1 MASSERTGA
10 AAAEPATPDP
20 HQEQTS
26 VESLALVRAWCAGD
40 EAAARRLHD
49 RYAERL
55 VRLVGS
61 RLGARFRSRFEAEDV
76 VQSALA
82 SVFVRVRDGDRRFGA
97 DGRLW
102 PFLVRFT
109 LNKLHN
115 RIREHLRQQ
124 RSVAREC
131 GDGDALLAALE
142 ARGGAPGAEFEEAE
156 ELARLLTEVRG
167 CLPEETHRRIL
178 DLALE
183 GLGVGAIARA
193 VNRSERT
200 VSRVLAGVRQ
210 RLEAWP
216 PGGCQP
222 ADG

>member
-1 MASSERTGA
+1 MASSERAGA
-10 AAAEPATPDP
+10 AAPDAP
-20 HQEQTS
+20 REAAA

-40 EAAARRLHD
+40 EAAARQLHD

-61 RLGARFRSRFEAEDV
+61 RMGARFRARFEAEDV

-82 SVFVRVRDGDRRFGA
+82 SVFVRVRDGDGSFGA
-97 DGRLW
+97 GGRLW

-131 GDGDALLAALE
+131 GDGEDLLAALE
-142 ARGGAPGAEFEEAE
+142 ARCAAPGAEPEEAE
-156 ELARLLTEVRG
+156 ELARLLEEVRG
-167 CLPEETHRRIL
+167 GLPEETHRRIL

-183 GLGVGAIARA
+183 GLGVGEIARA
-193 VNRSERT
+193 VSRSERT
-200 VSRVLAGVRQ
+200 VGRVLAGVRAH
-210 RLEAWP
+210 LEAR
-216 PGGCQP
+216 QP
-222 ADG
+222 DGAA